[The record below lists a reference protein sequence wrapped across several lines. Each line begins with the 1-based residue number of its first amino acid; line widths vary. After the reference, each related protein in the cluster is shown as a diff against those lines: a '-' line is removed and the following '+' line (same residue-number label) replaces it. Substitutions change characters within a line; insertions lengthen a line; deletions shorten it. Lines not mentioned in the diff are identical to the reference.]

1 MPRYPTMQD
10 PMITFVSGAVCPV
23 RGGASALRFLGA
35 GNTAI
40 LRYIVYL
47 GRTDWTTAFVAINKV
62 AQIRRSARKIQNKR

>member
-40 LRYIVYL
+40 LRCIVYL
-47 GRTDWTTAFVAINKV
+47 GRTDWTTAFVAALNT
-62 AQIRRSARKIQNKR
+62 RRKQ

>member
-1 MPRYPTMQD
+1 
-10 PMITFVSGAVCPV
+10 MITFVSGAVCPV

-47 GRTDWTTAFVAINKV
+47 GRTDWTTAFVAALNT
-62 AQIRRSARKIQNKR
+62 RRKQ

>member
-1 MPRYPTMQD
+1 MQD

-47 GRTDWTTAFVAINKV
+47 GRTD
-62 AQIRRSARKIQNKR
+62 